1 MPASKKGRGKL
12 SFTAVLPTSPGR
24 DDRRQ
29 QDVMGPTK
37 LKQLQNGFF
46 ILVIG
51 CAIAD
56 ADSDTLGRDF
66 QDGCHVE

>member
-1 MPASKKGRGKL
+1 
-12 SFTAVLPTSPGR
+12 LPTSPGR

-56 ADSDTLGRDF
+56 GDSDTLGRDF